1 MIKNQIFKF
10 MKIFK
15 FAFSPHPKKMH
26 PEILAHCHHGSS
38 QVGNTPVPAHGPGLD
53 NNALASARHDQSDFL
68 SKNL

>member
-38 QVGNTPVPAHGPGLD
+38 QVGNTPVPGHGPGLD
-53 NNALASARHDQSDFL
+53 TTHWPQRVMTEAISYQ
-68 SKNL
+68 KT